1 MRENESRNG
10 TENGPESRSP
20 GEDVGAALREAAR
33 HGPFFAL
40 ATGGKGAEAAA
51 PAWRPLA
58 RSGPEALRPVID
70 SYAAKLRT
78 DEPRVAASILF
89 QALAARLWTPVLATA
104 TGPHR
109 VVPDLAELRWRYAE
123 EDGLSLWLPGPTA
136 YGEGGGEGDPVA
148 ALHGTVVGALLRPLA
163 GAFMATV
170 KIAEPLLWGNAA
182 AALAGTVHTAPAP
195 ARRRDRTA
203 ALVRALHALEPL
215 RDAGDFTPGGYLRRS
230 CCLYYRVPPGG
241 AKCGD
246 CALRTGP

>member
-1 MRENESRNG
+1 MPDVRDDEARNG
-10 TENGPESRSP
+10 ATGGARDGAGN
-20 GEDVGAALREAAR
+20 EDVGAALREAAR

-40 ATGGKGAEAAA
+40 SVGRVGREGA
-51 PAWRPLA
+51 PVSSPGWRPLA
-58 RSGPEALRPVID
+58 RSGPDVLRPVIR

-104 TGPHR
+104 TGPQR

-123 EDGLSLWLPGPTA
+123 EDGISLWLPEPLPYVRGSGPA
-136 YGEGGGEGDPVA
+136 GPVA
-148 ALHGTVVGALLRPLA
+148 ALHDTVVDALLRPLA
-163 GAFMATV
+163 GAFTATV

-182 AALAGTVHTAPAP
+182 SALAGAVHTSP
-195 ARRRDRTA
+195 RRERTA
-203 ALVRALHALEPL
+203 TLVRAVHALEPL
-215 RDAGDFTPGGYLRRS
+215 RDSGEFTPGGYLRRS

-246 CALRTGP
+246 CALRT